1 MIAHRLF
8 SRPLIQRNSVA
19 ALCRQYSSTGVPSTS
34 NGTDD
39 LGRILKHVSD
49 GMLTPSESEA
59 IIRSQFEV
67 SKPEA
72 GLSPNELLKSFA
84 DIDHTRSSRTGF
96 PEAVFGAGKTPD
108 QIAMIL
114 DDMARHFNEK
124 VSQNELSIEDCERA
138 ILATR

>member
-1 MIAHRLF
+1 MLLNRCV
-8 SRPLIQRNSVA
+8 SRFCLRRSSRVTPRH
-19 ALCRQYSSTGVPSTS
+19 YSSTSVPATS
-34 NGTDD
+34 NDKED
-39 LGRILKHVSD
+39 LGWILKQVSD
-49 GMLTPSESEA
+49 GKLTPSESET
-59 IIRSQFEV
+59 IIRRQFEA
-67 SKPEA
+67 SKPE
-72 GLSPNELLKSFA
+72 ELLKSFA

-124 VSQNELSIEDCERA
+124 VSQEESTIEDCEKA

>member
-1 MIAHRLF
+1 MIAHRLVAK
-8 SRPLIQRNSVA
+8 SCLRRNSRVG
-19 ALCRQYSSTGVPSTS
+19 CRQYSSS
-34 NGTDD
+34 NLRSVANDKD
-39 LGRILKHVSD
+39 LGWILNQVSD
-49 GMLTPSESEA
+49 GNLTPSESEA
-59 IIRSQFEV
+59 IIRSQFET
-67 SKPEA
+67 KPEA
-72 GLSPNELLKSFA
+72 SISPTELLKSFA

-124 VSQNELSIEDCERA
+124 ASQDDGSIENCERA

>member
-1 MIAHRLF
+1 MG
-8 SRPLIQRNSVA
+8 
-19 ALCRQYSSTGVPSTS
+19 CRQYSSSSLWSVA
-34 NGTDD
+34 NDKD
-39 LGRILKHVSD
+39 LGWILNQVGD
-49 GMLTPSESEA
+49 GKLTPSESEA
-59 IIRSQFEV
+59 IIRRQFE

-72 GLSPNELLKSFA
+72 SLSPTELLKSFA

-124 VSQNELSIEDCERA
+124 AAQDDGSIENVERA